1 MGSADVKTNLHPL
14 TERLL
19 RGVAESLQAKINALS
34 RQADLEKCPG
44 GRQGIRDEILALHED
59 KEEILALLA

>member
-1 MGSADVKTNLHPL
+1 MKSHLHPY

-19 RGVAESLQAKINALS
+19 REIAESLQAKINSLS